1 MRLQRCKCC
10 VHRRQKADS
19 SVRGG
24 FGQLPATAALMGGL
38 VAQEA
43 IKLVTN
49 QYMPMDNTVIVDLI
63 KSSTK
68 VLNLQAMDLD

>member
-1 MRLQRCKCC
+1 MFAKLTC
-10 VHRRQKADS
+10 

-24 FGQLPATAALMGGL
+24 FGQLPATAALLGGL

-49 QYMPMDNTVIVDLI
+49 QYMPMDNTVIVDLV

-68 VLNLQAMDLD
+68 VLNLQAVELD

>member
-1 MRLQRCKCC
+1 MLNR
-10 VHRRQKADS
+10 

-24 FGQLPATAALMGGL
+24 FGSLPTTAAFIGGL

-49 QYMPMDNTVIVDLI
+49 QYMPVDNMVIVDLI
-63 KSSTK
+63 KSTTK
-68 VLNLQAMDLD
+68 VLNLHKVELD